1 MKTESVYPEH
11 REECAR
17 DEVLVLIDDYI
28 HWYNHARIKR
38 SFGWMSP
45 VECRQKPRK
54 GCVTVSKKT
63 SAALFSIPNVA
74 ASSTTRGSA
83 NRSACSAS
91 NAPLVQGQFLWQR
104 GGRVHVCFGKLPPR
118 HPSARTSIA
127 SLSSIMGCAK
137 RRLFRYISG
146 RFMRESA

>member
-1 MKTESVYPEH
+1 M
-11 REECAR
+11 
-17 DEVLVLIDDYI
+17 
-28 HWYNHARIKR
+28 
-38 SFGWMSP
+38 
-45 VECRQKPRK
+45 
-54 GCVTVSKKT
+54 TVSKKT
-63 SAALFSIPNVA
+63 SAALFSMPNVA

-91 NAPLVQGQFLWQR
+91 NAPPLVQGQFLWQR

>member
-1 MKTESVYPEH
+1 MPSKTKEGLRDCLQENVRSTFFH
-11 REECAR
+11 AECGG
-17 DEVLVLIDDYI
+17 EFDDPGI
-28 HWYNHARIKR
+28 GEPLGV
-38 SFGWMSP
+38 FG
-45 VECRQKPRK
+45 VERPLSCK
-54 GCVTVSKKT
+54 GNSCG
-63 SAALFSIPNVA
+63 N
-74 ASSTTRGSA
+74 G
-83 NRSACSAS
+83 
-91 NAPLVQGQFLWQR
+91 